1 MQPNCSK
8 ILKISTIIL
17 MLTYSFIPR
26 RALSPDRLQ
35 KRSNHPDS
43 KLYKFSRPTRR
54 QIPRESRTMAFN
66 THINP
71 SRTIYTAIIF
81 TTSTLAAV
89 QPANAFSLTDAFASI
104 QDTIAASGSAG
115 ILIFIIAYVIATIAL
130 IPASALTLAAGYLF
144 GPVLGTAIVSVA
156 STTGAAAA
164 FFIGRTFARPFVA
177 EKLGTNPKF
186 AAVDQAITG
195 NGAKITFLLRLSP
208 IFPFSLLNYA
218 LSLTGVSFQDYVLA
232 SWAGMIPGTIAY
244 VALGGAGKAATSGSL
259 TPTQLAV
266 YGLGVVGTLAATR
279 VISNVAG
286 DALKEA
292 GAIDD

>member
-1 MQPNCSK
+1 
-8 ILKISTIIL
+8 
-17 MLTYSFIPR
+17 
-26 RALSPDRLQ
+26 
-35 KRSNHPDS
+35 
-43 KLYKFSRPTRR
+43 
-54 QIPRESRTMAFN
+54 MAFN

-71 SRTIYTAIIF
+71 SRTISTAIIF

-89 QPANAFSLTDAFASI
+89 QPANAFSLTDAFTSI
-104 QDTIAASGSAG
+104 QDIIAASGSAG
-115 ILIFIIAYVIATIAL
+115 ILIFIIAYVIATVAL

-144 GPVLGTAIVSVA
+144 GPVLGTVIVSIA

-164 FFIGRTFARPFVA
+164 FFVGRTFARPFVA

-208 IFPFSLLNYA
+208 VFPFSLLNYA
-218 LSLTGVSFQDYVLA
+218 LSLTGVSFQEYVLA

-244 VALGGAGKAATSGSL
+244 VALGGAGKAAASGSL
-259 TPTQLAV
+259 TPTQLTI

-279 VISNVAG
+279 VIAKVAG

-292 GAIDD
+292 GAIDDN